1 MVDGIEKTG
10 VLRRVLF
17 ILELRRNLFSIGVA
31 SKAGYSFQTLGDT
44 CAIYQHLGR
53 GLKVMEGVQVGT
65 LYKLSIKPVIPT
77 PSTKPK
83 TPTPSTALAT
93 TAANNTDLTLW
104 HNRMAHINVQ
114 VIKNMSIHRSLE
126 DFFVPSSSSLP
137 SVCRGCAL
145 GKQHKA
151 TYPSSS
157 QKERSKI
164 PGELLHADLCGKM
177 SEPSLGGASY
187 FILIKDDCTSY
198 CFVAFLRTKA
208 DAIRFFTKVIRSI
221 TNTTGH
227 RAKKIRTDRGKEFCN
242 TTFDMFLEQE
252 GITRETSMAY
262 TPQQN
267 GYVERDNR
275 TICEAARSMLH
286 LHDVPLKLWA
296 ESVHTAVHILNRTVN
311 TQVGKTTLYEL
322 WYHKK
327 PSVSHYRTFGTLA
340 YIFIDKSLRTKFQ
353 PKGTPVIFVG
363 YSDTSKGWR
372 FWNPRTDKVIE
383 SFDVLFMS
391 PNSCSHMRLGLVTMR
406 IRICIY
412 S

>member
-1 MVDGIEKTG
+1 
-10 VLRRVLF
+10 
-17 ILELRRNLFSIGVA
+17 
-31 SKAGYSFQTLGDT
+31 
-44 CAIYQHLGR
+44 
-53 GLKVMEGVQVGT
+53 MEGVQVGT
-65 LYKLSIKPVIPT
+65 LYKLSIKLVIPKR
-77 PSTKPK
+77 PDNAFSS
-83 TPTPSTALAT
+83 TPSTAFTT

-114 VIKNMSIHRSLE
+114 VIKTMSTHRSLQ
-126 DFFVPSSSSLP
+126 DFSVPFNSHLP

-151 TYPSSS
+151 TYSSSS

-164 PGELLHADLCGKM
+164 PGEPLHANLCSKM
-177 SEPSLGGASY
+177 SQPSLGGARY

-198 CFVAFLRTKA
+198 RFVAFLRTKA

-221 TNTTGH
+221 ANITGN
-227 RAKKIRTDRGKEFCN
+227 RVKTIRTDRGKEFCN
-242 TTFDMFLEQE
+242 TTFDLFLEQE
-252 GITRETSMAY
+252 GITRETSIAY

-296 ESVHTAVHILNRTVN
+296 ESIHTAVYILNRTVN
-311 TQVGKTTLYEL
+311 TQVGLTTPYEL
-322 WYHKK
+322 WFHKK

-340 YIFIDKSLRTKFQ
+340 YVFIDKSLRTKFQ
-353 PKGTPVIFVG
+353 PKGLSVIFVG

-372 FWNPRTDKVIE
+372 FWNPRTDTVLE
-383 SFDVLFMS
+383 SFDVLFDEKTGYSSMLPS
-391 PNSCSHMRLGLVTMR
+391 PSVPQPEVPPIFPISPHTSPPIPTPELSSLSILDSVGVTPSDD
-406 IRICIY
+406 Y
-412 S
+412 